1 MKFTCLSENLLKGL
15 GVVSKA
21 VPTKGSLPVLSNILF
36 TAKDGRLKLSATN
49 LDTAITFYVGASV
62 DEDGSITVPSK
73 LIHEFISHLSP
84 TSVEGVLKD
93 GIFHLQAGKN
103 KSKFNGTDPTDF
115 PELPEIPKKSVFLEV
130 DPKEFASA
138 IASVSFSAATD
149 ESRLVLTGIL
159 LAFSKKKFVVAAV
172 DGFRLSEK
180 SVDFEGKAEGFS
192 VVIPAKTL
200 VEVARIFSSSD
211 SPLKIHLN
219 KEDNL
224 CAFESGD
231 VVVSTRIVDGE
242 FPDYKKIIP
251 AQSILTAEF
260 ASVDLHEAVK
270 LTNVFAKEA
279 DSIIKMTFSD
289 KGLIKLVS
297 VSKELGENN
306 SEIEA
311 EVKGDK
317 LEISFNSK
325 YLLDFLNNIKAE
337 KLVFES
343 NGNVAPGVL
352 RIVGDDSYLHVVMP
366 IRVQG

>member
-115 PELPEIPKKSVFLEV
+115 PELPEIPKKSVFVEV

-231 VVVSTRIVDGE
+231 VVVST
-242 FPDYKKIIP
+242 KIIP